1 MQDSGRHLLAYEGW
15 KILFLL
21 AVLALAGS
29 AYTGWIIGSILFLLF
44 AVLGYILRNPQRTI
58 PSAPLAVVSPASGEI
73 TAIETVED
81 QWLSR
86 TAIRFRIKISLFNVH
101 ILRSPAEGKVIKQWA
116 SEEKDIQGYDR
127 RYTYWI
133 KTDEDDDVVLSILLG
148 RWSTFTRV
156 YFLTGDRLGQGQIC
170 GFLYWTGGIEILMP
184 ENARINIKAGDKLES
199 GSSIL
204 GSFMH
209 EEGSSVIGNKEIGNG
224 K

>member
-1 MQDSGRHLLAYEGW
+1 MQDSGKHFLAYEGW

-21 AVLALAGS
+21 AVLALVGTV
-29 AYTGWIIGSILFLLF
+29 YTGWLIGSLLFLLF
-44 AVLGYILRNPQRTI
+44 AGFGYILRNPQRII
-58 PSAPLAVVSPASGEI
+58 PPAPLAVVSPASGEI

-86 TAIRFRIKISLFNVH
+86 TVIRLSIKISLWDVH

-116 SEEKDIQGYDR
+116 DEEKEIQGYDR

-148 RWSTFTRV
+148 RWSSFTRV
-156 YFLTGDRLGQGQIC
+156 YFLIGDRLGQGQTC
-170 GFLYWTGGIEILMP
+170 GFLYWSGGIEVLMP
-184 ENARINIKAGDKLES
+184 ANARINIKVGDKLES

-204 GSFMH
+204 GSFVH
-209 EEGSSVIGNKEIGNG
+209 EGSASVIGN
-224 K
+224 